1 MKSLGMHRLRKRQ
14 LLSLCGL
21 TLAATLGAA
30 ENPVRETLVSD
41 LPVRPY
47 GAVLLDGNLYFSAE
61 TQASAD
67 CPAAGIY
74 QVASKPDV
82 QGAAPVARVADFECV
97 QKLQVVGKRIFVFYR
112 KDNVD
117 EVRLLEAG
125 NWVTLKESTLAPA
138 LSDRMAWLTFN
149 LHKKKDQLKDDSI
162 AVDPQ
167 PQVALV
173 QDAPSAGKG
182 LNLGLLMRMKSGRY
196 FYAVLPLE
204 DGDKSKRV
212 LKEVEGKPADWQS
225 ERRFLFAH
233 SQQDKL
239 LFVQRSTP
247 TPEASTGD
255 ARLYLW
261 EISGAA
267 PLRRLE
273 GALPKLMNP
282 AFLSV
287 TPTGF
292 LIATSYRSRLLSF
305 HGFPVE
311 FYSLNAEGGLIER
324 VVPEKDVAGLFPV
337 ASGYLVTKGYSRKIT
352 TVGSALNWTKPLS
365 GFKANADPKLPVPE
379 FPKTVP
385 VACNNYVLT
394 MEAAAQFLLLHRGT
408 IEMEPIANLSDIVT
422 FACAKDAVAVV
433 SKQSRVVRSSALLA
447 LKPESGDGGVDGGTN
462 YAAVLDIKPENL
474 FPELSSANGLLQ
486 VYRKNALVLVREPLS
501 GTVFQRIRPRPEP
514 PGFRIWLSDG
524 TTAFSSYLNTV
535 NADGGDFYVEDV
547 ASNPN
552 PEVDPGFVETK

>member
-1 MKSLGMHRLRKRQ
+1 MKSLGIQR
-14 LLSLCGL
+14 LLSFCGL
-21 TLAATLGAA
+21 ALAATLSAA

-47 GAVLLDGNLYFSAE
+47 GAVLLDGKLYFSAE
-61 TQASAD
+61 TQTSVD

-74 QVASKPDV
+74 QVASKPDAH
-82 QGAAPVARVADFECV
+82 GAAPVARVADFECV
-97 QKLQVVGKRIFVFYR
+97 QKLQVVGNRIFVFYR

-117 EVRLLEAG
+117 ELRLLESG
-125 NWVTLKESTLAPA
+125 NWVTLKESTLASA
-138 LSDRMAWLTFN
+138 LSDRMAWLTFS
-149 LHKKKDQLKDDSI
+149 LHKKKDQLKDDTI

-182 LNLGLLMRMKSGRY
+182 LNLGLLMKMKSGRY

-204 DGDKSKRV
+204 DSDKKKRV
-212 LKEVEGKPADWQS
+212 LREIEGKPADWQPD
-225 ERRFLFAH
+225 RRFLFAH
-233 SQQDKL
+233 SSQDKL

-247 TPEASTGD
+247 TPEASSGD
-255 ARLYLW
+255 ARFYLW
-261 EISGAA
+261 EVSGVA
-267 PLRRLE
+267 PLRKLE
-273 GALPKLMNP
+273 EGLPKVMNP
-282 AFLSV
+282 AFLSA

-292 LIATSYRSRLLSF
+292 LIATSYRSRFLSF

-311 FYSLNAEGGLIER
+311 FYSLNPEGVLVER
-324 VVPEKDVAGLFPV
+324 VVAEKDVAGLFPL
-337 ASGYLVTKGYSRKIT
+337 ASGYLVSKGYSRKLT

-365 GFKANADPKLPVPE
+365 GFKAVAEDKLPVPE

-394 MEAAAQFLLLHRGT
+394 MEAAGQFLLLHKGT
-408 IEMEPIANLSDIVT
+408 MEMEPISNLSDVVT

-433 SKQSRVVRSSALLA
+433 SKQARLVRSGAILA
-447 LKPESGDGGVDGGTN
+447 LKPESGEGGVDGGTN
-462 YAAVLDIKPENL
+462 YAAALDIKPENL

-524 TTAFSSYLNTV
+524 TNSFSSYLNTV

-547 ASNPN
+547 ASNPS
-552 PEVDPGFVETK
+552 PDVDAGFVESK